1 MRFPRSRL
9 PRSADEL
16 VDEGLPR
23 QLTGRHPQARDCRVV
38 FDGEDVTD
46 MCWQACADAGVVA
59 MWVDSEDGMNLEKR
73 FLTGKVEIRRA

>member
-1 MRFPRSRL
+1 M
-9 PRSADEL
+9 
-16 VDEGLPR
+16 
-23 QLTGRHPQARDCRVV
+23 V